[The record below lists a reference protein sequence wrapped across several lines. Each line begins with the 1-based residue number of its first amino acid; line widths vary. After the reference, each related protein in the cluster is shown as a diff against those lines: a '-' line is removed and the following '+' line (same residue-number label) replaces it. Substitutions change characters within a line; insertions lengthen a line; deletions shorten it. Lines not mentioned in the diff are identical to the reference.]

1 MIGGTIGSAA
11 GRNAALPNE
20 KGGLKMSGKSALKI
34 VAMVLAMLMLSASI
48 ACAATKEEKRQHIRD
63 ISQKT
68 LDKLYELQP
77 SARHYVEKAAGYAV
91 FGNWGVKLL
100 FIGGGTGKGMAVN
113 NETDEETF
121 MDMVTG
127 SVGLGLGAK
136 TYNVVFVFEKEYA
149 LKTFTTEGWQFGGQA
164 TAAATD
170 SVSGGAYQGAFSVS
184 PDVWMYVITDKGL
197 ALEVTLKG
205 TKYSRNDLN

>member
-1 MIGGTIGSAA
+1 MI
-11 GRNAALPNE
+11 R
-20 KGGLKMSGKSALKI
+20 KSALKI
-34 VAMVLAMLMLSASI
+34 VAMVLAMLVLSVSV

-68 LDKLYELQP
+68 LTRLYELQP

-100 FIGGGTGKGMAVN
+100 FVGGGTGKGMAVN

-121 MDMVTG
+121 MDMITG

-136 TYNVVFVFEKEYA
+136 TYNVVFVFEKEKA
-149 LKTFTTEGWQFGGQA
+149 LKDFTTDGWQFGGQA

-170 SVSGGAYQGAFSVS
+170 SVSGGAYQGAFSES